1 MSSEGPFFD
10 TIASSI
16 FTTEP
21 ISQNSVFPVGQGSG
35 FNNGYVNFSGDHDW
49 FRISLR
55 AGETYQFR
63 ALGPTLNDPTLTLR
77 NVFGTQLA
85 FNDDAEGLNP
95 LINYTA
101 TSTGTYYLDAGGF
114 GSNIGRY
121 SVVASEGTLNL
132 TGNLSRTVNA
142 SGDHDWYSI
151 NLVAGQTYVF
161 QERGSPSD
169 GGRLSDTF
177 EFLRN
182 STGAIVAQDDDGGIG
197 LDSFIQFTPT
207 TSGRYYLDAGAFGS
221 NTGTYDLT
229 ARSFSVDEVSAS
241 IFTAGSLSISGV
253 PSGVGSRAG
262 IINTAADQDWYRVT
276 LRAGE
281 QYEFLAQAPNRGGAG
296 TVLDPTLA
304 VRNVFGTQLAFNDDS
319 GGSLD
324 SRILFTATSTGTHY
338 LDVGGFS
345 TSRGGYV
352 VRAHE
357 VPGNTSTYATLS
369 VGGTR
374 TGDIHAAGDHDWV
387 RINLV
392 AGQSYNFQER
402 GSPTGD
408 GTLSDTFL
416 FLRNSS
422 GTILAQDDDSGVGFN
437 SRINFTATSSGTHY
451 LDASAFSSNTG
462 SYELSAGFGFV
473 PAAATALDHEFLL

>member
-1 MSSEGPFFD
+1 MSSAFFD
-10 TIASSI
+10 TIPSNTL
-16 FTTEP
+16 TTQF
-21 ISQNSVFPVGQGSG
+21 IGQGSG
-35 FNNGYVNFSGDHDW
+35 FGNGFVNFSGDHDW

-63 ALGPTLNDPTLTLR
+63 ALGPTLNDPTLSLR
-77 NVFGTQLA
+77 NSVGSQLA
-85 FNDDAEGLNP
+85 FNDDAEGLNS

-101 TSTGTYYLDAGGF
+101 TSTGTYYLDMGGYLSNT
-114 GSNIGRY
+114 GSY
-121 SVVASEGTLNL
+121 SVVASEGTVNL
-132 TGNLSRTVNA
+132 TGNLGRTVNA

-161 QERGSPSD
+161 QERGSPTD
-169 GGRLSDTF
+169 GGTLSDAF
-177 EFLRN
+177 LFLRN
-182 STGAIVAQDDDGGIG
+182 SRGAVVTSNDDGGIG
-197 LDSFIQFTPT
+197 FDSFIQYTAT

-241 IFTAGSLSISGV
+241 TFTAGSLSISGV

-262 IINTAADQDWYRVT
+262 IINSAADQDWYRIT

-304 VRNVFGTQLAFNDDS
+304 VRNGAGALLAFNDDS
-319 GGSLD
+319 GGTLD
-324 SRILFTATSTGTHY
+324 SRLLFTAASTGTHY
-338 LDVGGFS
+338 LDMGGFGTS
-345 TSRGGYV
+345 TGGYV

-357 VPGNTSTYATLS
+357 VPGNALTYASLS

-374 TGDIHAAGDHDWV
+374 TGDIHAVGDHDWV
-387 RINLV
+387 AINLV
-392 AGQSYNFQER
+392 AGQSYNFQQR
-402 GSPTGD
+402 GSPTFD

-422 GTILAQDDDSGVGFN
+422 GTIVAQNDDSGVGFN
-437 SRINFTATSSGTHY
+437 SLINFTATTSGRHY
-451 LDASAFSSNTG
+451 LDASAFGSNTG

-473 PAAATALDHEFLL
+473 SPAATASDHDLFL

>member
-1 MSSEGPFFD
+1 
-10 TIASSI
+10 
-16 FTTEP
+16 
-21 ISQNSVFPVGQGSG
+21 
-35 FNNGYVNFSGDHDW
+35 
-49 FRISLR
+49 
-55 AGETYQFR
+55 
-63 ALGPTLNDPTLTLR
+63 LR
-77 NVFGTQLA
+77 NSFGAQLA
-85 FNDDAEGLNP
+85 FDDDSGEGLNP

-101 TSTGTYYLDAGGF
+101 TSTGTYYLDVGGF
-114 GSNIGRY
+114 SNNTGRY
-121 SVVASEGTLNL
+121 SVVASEGALNL

-169 GGRLSDTF
+169 GGTLRDTLLS
-177 EFLRN
+177 LRN
-182 STGAIVAQDDDGGIG
+182 STGAQVAFDDDGGLPAPG
-197 LDSFIQFTPT
+197 VGDSFIQFTPT
-207 TSGRYYLDAGAFGS
+207 TSGRYYLDAGAFSS

-241 IFTAGSLSISGV
+241 IFTSGSLSISGV

-262 IINTAADQDWYRVT
+262 IINSAADQDWYRVT

-281 QYEFLAQAPNRGGAG
+281 QYELLAQAPNRGGAG
-296 TVLDPTLA
+296 TVLDPTLT
-304 VRNVFGTQLAFNDDS
+304 VRNLFGTQLAFNDDS
-319 GGSLD
+319 GGTLD

-374 TGDIHAAGDHDWV
+374 TGDIQAAGDHDWV

-422 GTILAQDDDSGVGFN
+422 GTILAQDDDSGDGFN
-437 SRINFTATSSGTHY
+437 SLINFTATTSGTHY

-462 SYELSAGFGFV
+462 SYELSAGFGSV
-473 PAAATALDHEFLL
+473 PSAATALDHEFLL